1 MERIIELFNKL
12 NRSPSYS
19 HMEKKEFAKLM
30 QGLTMKG
37 MVATDGHKITNTH
50 PSYASKFVEL
60 DFRFL
65 MARKTLPI
73 ACVVLKNF
81 SNSM

>member
-1 MERIIELFNKL
+1 
-12 NRSPSYS
+12 
-19 HMEKKEFAKLM
+19 MEKKEFAKLM

-37 MVATDGHKITNTH
+37 MVAMDGHKITNTH

-60 DFRFL
+60 DFCFL

-73 ACVVLKNF
+73 ECVVLKNF